1 MWVGHGFGLG
11 AWRRTEREQAM
22 AVFTDAEREYLA
34 GQWLARLATASADGQ
49 PDVSAVGFSV
59 DGDTIVSGGLDLTKT
74 VRYRH
79 LQSNPRASLVVDDLA
94 SVEPWRPRGVKV
106 RGRATLEDDGG
117 KPRIRIKPD
126 TVWSWGINEGA
137 PRHFA
142 GRIEKR
148 RVS

>member
-94 SVEPWRPRGVKV
+94 SVEPWRAIPSLSACRTPRCSARTSSRSSAAAGVSGW
-106 RGRATLEDDGG
+106 RRA
-117 KPRIRIKPD
+117 RQRA
-126 TVWSWGINEGA
+126 SSA
-137 PRHFA
+137 
-142 GRIEKR
+142 
-148 RVS
+148 